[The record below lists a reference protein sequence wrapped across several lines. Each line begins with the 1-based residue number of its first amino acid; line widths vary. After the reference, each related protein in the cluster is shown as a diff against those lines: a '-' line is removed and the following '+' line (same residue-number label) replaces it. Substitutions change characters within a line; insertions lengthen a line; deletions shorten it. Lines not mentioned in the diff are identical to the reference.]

1 MLLSNI
7 IGWYKM
13 NVAKQANILLDNSG
27 NRFWQ
32 RNYYE
37 HIIRNDKSL
46 NQIRNYIINNAA
58 QWNEDMNHPDNFKN
72 TGKGN

>member
-1 MLLSNI
+1 MLISKMV
-7 IGWYKM
+7 GWYKM
-13 NVAKQANILLDNSG
+13 NVAKRANILLDNAG

-46 NQIRNYIINNAA
+46 HRIQNYIINNPM
-58 QWNEDMNHPDNFKN
+58 QWEEDMNHPENIKEN
-72 TGKGN
+72 